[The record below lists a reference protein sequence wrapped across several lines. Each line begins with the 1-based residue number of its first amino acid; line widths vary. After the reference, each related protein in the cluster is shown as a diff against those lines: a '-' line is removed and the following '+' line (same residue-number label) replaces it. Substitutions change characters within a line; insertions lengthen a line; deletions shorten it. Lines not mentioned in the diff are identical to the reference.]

1 MSEWENLNSS
11 KIFRLHDETIA
22 EAFLEYYNDKPFIN
36 VYVDVSVDMYF
47 RLQKK
52 SDTITIYENLTR
64 VLVESLTKHD
74 FACNDAGAM
83 QFKLHL
89 N

>member
-1 MSEWENLNSS
+1 
-11 KIFRLHDETIA
+11 
-22 EAFLEYYNDKPFIN
+22 
-36 VYVDVSVDMYF
+36 
-47 RLQKK
+47 LQKK